1 MTPCF
6 RIKPSAYSIAFE
18 SEDTLHLPVFNFLF
32 QFSSLVISRIKEQCR
47 RTLLPSTGY
56 EPRQILSSLTRL
68 NLSLSFTLPPTL
80 PSTRY
85 EPRQIISS
93 MTRLT
98 LSCSNPTPLSHTP
111 HTRPTYFTNSN
122 ILIFVLFS
130 LDHIHLTIYCRPCF
144 FSQFYTRLKTKTH
157 I

>member
-130 LDHIHLTIYCRPCF
+130 LDHFVISHSLNHLLSSLFF
-144 FSQFYTRLKTKTH
+144 FSILHTT
-157 I
+157 